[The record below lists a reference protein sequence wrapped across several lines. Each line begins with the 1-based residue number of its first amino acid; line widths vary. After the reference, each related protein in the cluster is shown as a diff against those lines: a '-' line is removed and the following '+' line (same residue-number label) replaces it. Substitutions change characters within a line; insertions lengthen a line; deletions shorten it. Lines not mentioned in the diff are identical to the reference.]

1 MGNLPGGGVYSIRP
15 IRDGTRLMNPFGQEE
30 LSRLL
35 DEHGRGLVLYARQ
48 WCDTPEDVVQ
58 DALLLLV
65 RQVERPES
73 VVAWLYQ
80 VVRNGAI
87 SALRSAGRRTR
98 REAAVAHRAEVWFH
112 PPQSDRLDAEE
123 AAGALSRL
131 PIEQRET
138 IVSRLWG
145 GLSFE
150 QIAELSGCSTSS
162 AHRWY
167 QQGLAALRERLG
179 EECPEKKT
187 QQKKTFT
194 T

>member
-1 MGNLPGGGVYSIRP
+1 
-15 IRDGTRLMNPFGQEE
+15 MNPLGAEE

-35 DEHGRGLVLYARQ
+35 DEHGRALVLYARQ

-58 DALLLLV
+58 DALVLLV
-65 RQVERPES
+65 RQAVRPDNA
-73 VVAWLYQ
+73 VAWLYQ

-98 REAAVAHRAEVWFH
+98 REASVAHRAEPWFH
-112 PPQSDRLDAEE
+112 ASESDRLDAVE
-123 AAGALSRL
+123 ATRALAEL

-138 IVSRLWG
+138 IVARLWG

-150 QIAELSGCSTSS
+150 QIAELTGCSTSS

-167 QQGLAALRERLG
+167 QNGLAALRERLG
-179 EECPEKKT
+179 EKCPEKKI
-187 QQKKTFT
+187 QEKTFT

>member
-1 MGNLPGGGVYSIRP
+1 
-15 IRDGTRLMNPFGQEE
+15 MNPLGPEE

-58 DALLLLV
+58 DALVLLV
-65 RQVERPES
+65 RQAVRPEN
-73 VVAWLYQ
+73 VVAWLYR

-98 REAAVAHRAEVWFH
+98 REAAVAHREEPWFH
-112 PPQSDRLDAEE
+112 ASESDRLDAR
-123 AAGALSRL
+123 GGHPGPGRL

-138 IVSRLWG
+138 IVARLWG

-150 QIAELSGCSTSS
+150 QIAELTGCSTSS
-162 AHRWY
+162 VHRWY
-167 QQGLAALRERLG
+167 QKGLAALRERLG
-179 EECPEKKT
+179 EECPEKRT
-187 QQKKTFT
+187 PKKTCT

>member
-1 MGNLPGGGVYSIRP
+1 
-15 IRDGTRLMNPFGQEE
+15 MNPIGPEE
-30 LSRLL
+30 LSQLL

-58 DALLLLV
+58 DALVLLV
-65 RQVERPES
+65 RQSVRPEN

-98 REAAVAHRAEVWFH
+98 REAAVAHREDAWFQAS
-112 PPQSDRLDAEE
+112 PSDRLDAEE
-123 AAGALSRL
+123 AARAMAGL
-131 PIEQRET
+131 PVEQRET
-138 IVSRLWG
+138 IVSRLWC

-150 QIAELSGCSTSS
+150 QIAELAGCSTSS

-167 QQGLAALRERLG
+167 EKGLATLRERLG
-179 EECPEKKT
+179 EKCPEKKT
-187 QQKKTFT
+187 LIKRT
-194 T
+194 

>member
-1 MGNLPGGGVYSIRP
+1 MHS
-15 IRDGTRLMNPFGQEE
+15 FGPDE

-35 DEHGRGLVLYARQ
+35 DEHGRALVLFARQ

-58 DALLLLV
+58 DALVLLV
-65 RQVERPES
+65 RQTVRPEN

-80 VVRNGAI
+80 VVRNEAI
-87 SALRSAGRRTR
+87 NTLRSATR
-98 REAAVAHRAEVWFH
+98 RNRRETAVAHRAGAFFH
-112 PPQSDRLDAEE
+112 QSESDRLDAEE
-123 AAGALSRL
+123 ASRALSSL

-150 QIAELSGCSTSS
+150 QIAELTGCSTST

-167 QQGLAALRERLG
+167 QKGLETLRERLG
-179 EECPEKKT
+179 EKCPEKT
-187 QQKKTFT
+187 QRTTFT
-194 T
+194 A

>member
-1 MGNLPGGGVYSIRP
+1 
-15 IRDGTRLMNPFGQEE
+15 MNPLGQEE

-35 DEHGRGLVLYARQ
+35 DEHGRALVLYARQ

-65 RQVERPES
+65 RQAVRPEN

-80 VVRNGAI
+80 VVRNAAI
-87 SALRSAGRRTR
+87 STLRSAGRRTR
-98 REAAVAHRAEVWFH
+98 RETAVAHRAEPWFH

-123 AAGALSRL
+123 ATRALAAL

-138 IVSRLWG
+138 IVFRLWG

-150 QIAELSGCSTSS
+150 QIAELTGCSTSS
-162 AHRWY
+162 AHRCY
-167 QQGLAALRERLG
+167 QKGLAALRERLG
-179 EECPEKKT
+179 EECPAKKT
-187 QQKKTFT
+187 PKKTFT
-194 T
+194 N

>member
-1 MGNLPGGGVYSIRP
+1 
-15 IRDGTRLMNPFGQEE
+15 MNPIGAEE
-30 LSRLL
+30 LSQLL

-58 DALLLLV
+58 DALVLLV
-65 RQVERPES
+65 RQAVRPEN

-87 SALRSAGRRTR
+87 SSLRSAGRRTR
-98 REAAVAHRAEVWFH
+98 REAAVAHREEAWFQ
-112 PPQSDRLDAEE
+112 PSPSDRLDAEE
-123 AAGALSRL
+123 AARALAGL
-131 PIEQRET
+131 PVEQRET

-150 QIAELSGCSTSS
+150 QIAGLTGCSTSS

-167 QQGLAALRERLG
+167 EKGLAALRERLG
-179 EECPEKKT
+179 EKCPKKKT
-187 QQKKTFT
+187 LVKKI
-194 T
+194 